1 MPAINKIPD
10 VLQNFRLYKDD
21 TALIGTVDIE
31 LPELESLTET
41 LSGSGIAGE
50 IESPVTGHTKSLVC
64 KLKYRALT
72 KDLLALAAPKG
83 HLLTARGSVQ
93 EYDAGGAA
101 YGSYPVKL
109 VMQGPVK
116 KLGAGKMEPGK
127 KQENGVE
134 VECFYL
140 KISVDDVD
148 CLEIDKLNCK
158 YVVDG
163 VDYLAQTRIHLG
175 MEA

>member
-1 MPAINKIPD
+1 MGSINQVPD
-10 VLQNFRLYKDD
+10 VLQNFRLYRDD
-21 TALIGTVDIE
+21 TALIGTVDVE

-50 IESPVTGHTKSLVC
+50 IESPVTGHFKSLAC

-72 KDLLALAAPKG
+72 QDLLSLAAPKG

-93 EYDAGGAA
+93 TYDAGGAA
-101 YGSYPVKL
+101 YGSYGVKV

-116 KLGAGKMEPGK
+116 KLGSGKMETGK
-127 KQENGVE
+127 KQDNGVE

-140 KISVDDVD
+140 KIAVDGQD
-148 CLEIDKLNCK
+148 CVEIDKLNCK
-158 YVVDG
+158 FVVDG
-163 VDYLAQTRIHLG
+163 VDYLAATRVHLG